1 MKRIF
6 FILILSLFLLSCNK
20 YITTNLYRNTYE
32 TVPEA
37 IKDINNQMSNYDIGI
52 IPMNEWI
59 INYMRT
65 DTILIEQRMVKREIS
80 PSSSYNFI
88 FTKYNYP
95 SFNRYDFVIRYV
107 GKEKE
112 FEK

>member
-37 IKDINNQMSNYDIGI
+37 ITDINKQMSEYEMGT

-59 INYMRT
+59 VNYMTT
-65 DTILIEQRMVKREIS
+65 DTILIEQRMVKKEIS
-80 PSSSYNFI
+80 SSSTYTFI

-95 SFNRYDFVIRYV
+95 SHISFDFVIRYV
-107 GKEKE
+107 GKEKDL
-112 FEK
+112 EK